1 MPHRTGL
8 SHALFAVV
16 VSVLWIAFYRSL
28 EVVVS
33 KEDVLFVIE
42 FLATWIHEYTGL
54 SPSYGVLV
62 TIVTFSLLTVLG
74 FAWGY
79 AFHLRTFGRNQ

>member
-8 SHALFAVV
+8 SHAVFAVLL
-16 VSVLWIAFYRSL
+16 SVLWVAFYRSL

-33 KEDVLFVIE
+33 EERFVAMIE
-42 FLATWIHEYTGL
+42 IIAGMIHEYTGV
-54 SPSYGVLV
+54 SVAYGTVV
-62 TIVTFSLLTVLG
+62 TMVAIATVTVLG

-79 AFHLRTFGRNQ
+79 TFHRRTFGKEP